1 MEFNVLIGMG
11 SAGIA
16 LSILFFYLYK
26 NYKNATKQ
34 NAGLAKDRIT
44 TEITIFKSAWKKLKH
59 DGGITLTKPE
69 ETRVWIGAITIVLAS
84 IGLLIIFI
92 MGAYSLAETAFSD
105 TGDSGTIN
113 ATGMTDDDIVD
124 SIASLVTW
132 GVFLT
137 VGASVVGTIIQF
149 AKIMKKDED

>member
-1 MEFNVLIGMG
+1 MEFNVLIGVG

-16 LSILFFYLYK
+16 LVILFFYLYK

-44 TEITIFKSAWKKLKH
+44 TEINMFKNAWKKLKH
-59 DGGITLTKPE
+59 DGG

-92 MGAYSLAETAFSD
+92 MVMSSRVENIVPD

-113 ATGMTDDDIVD
+113 TTGMTDDAIVD
-124 SIASLVTW
+124 SFASLVTW

-137 VGASVVGTIIQF
+137 VGASLFIAIIQVD
-149 AKIMKKDED
+149 KIMEKDED

>member
-1 MEFNVLIGMG
+1 MEFNVLVGVG

-16 LSILFFYLYK
+16 LVILFFYLYK

-44 TEITIFKSAWKKLKH
+44 TEINMFKNAWKKLKH
-59 DGGITLTKPE
+59 DGG

-92 MGAYSLAETAFSD
+92 MVMSSRVANMVPETV
-105 TGDSGTIN
+105 DSGTIN
-113 ATGMTDDDIVD
+113 TTGMTDDAIVD
-124 SIASLVTW
+124 SFASLVTW

-137 VGASVVGTIIQF
+137 VGASLFIAIIQVD
-149 AKIMKKDED
+149 KIMEKDED

>member
-1 MEFNVLIGMG
+1 MEFNVLVGVG

-16 LSILFFYLYK
+16 LVILFFYLYK

-44 TEITIFKSAWKKLKH
+44 TEINMFKNAWKKLKH

-69 ETRVWIGAITIVLAS
+69 ETRVWIGAITIVVAS
-84 IGLLIIFI
+84 VVLLIIFI
-92 MGAYSLAETAFSD
+92 MGMHSLVENMFPETV
-105 TGDSGTIN
+105 DSGTIN
-113 ATGMTDDDIVD
+113 ATGMTDDAIVD

-137 VGASVVGTIIQF
+137 VGASVVSAIIQF
-149 AKIMKKDED
+149 AKNMKKDED